1 MKAKIIDYSNYILML
16 GLFIFG
22 VIYSYINSCNI
33 GAFYAVIGCFS
44 AAALVNLFFIILKLL
59 VIDSYDFKKY
69 TPYLHASYLI
79 GSILMYYL
87 VKNLEHF
94 DTWGWLYWTGLLVIN
109 LTCIIVFYILN
120 SKAKEDKPRL
130 IQNKR

>member
-1 MKAKIIDYSNYILML
+1 MKAKIIEYLYYLILA
-16 GLFIFG
+16 GLASFA
-22 VIYSYINSCNI
+22 VIYGYINTFNI
-33 GAFYAVIGCFS
+33 GAFYAAIGCFS
-44 AAALVNLFFIILKLL
+44 AAALVSLFFIILRLML
-59 VIDSYDFKKY
+59 IDSYDFKKY

-87 VKNLEHF
+87 VKNLGHF
-94 DTWGWLYWTGLLVIN
+94 DSYGWLYWLGLIVIN

-120 SKAKEDKPRL
+120 LRAKDDKPRL